1 MKISKR
7 KKQAIFQK
15 INYRLLI
22 VVASDTEIV
31 FENGVH
37 DTTDAKR
44 RFDNIRNKLLDMQRL
59 LATLDLNHIGGQSV

>member
-22 VVASDTEIV
+22 IVASDTEIM

-59 LATLDLNHIGGQSV
+59 LAALDLDHIGGQSV